1 MPLCTPEGGV
11 SLGSQC
17 RSPTVQQFSK
27 AIPLFCTKSLN
38 RLIKKGLLD
47 DLQQCT
53 TARAIP
59 TKIMHEEIERH
70 LLHLFCCY
78 LEMFH
83 LVNDIITSDI
93 VMVMWLITG
102 YPCQCLDTM

>member
-1 MPLCTPEGGV
+1 MRVAQGGHVPLSTAEGEV

-27 AIPLFCTKSLN
+27 AILLFYTNSLK

-47 DLQQCT
+47 DLQQST
-53 TARAIP
+53 TAAAIP
-59 TKIMHEEIERH
+59 TKIMHEEIGRH
-70 LLHLFCCY
+70 LLHLFCCH

-83 LVNDIITSDI
+83 LVNYIITSDV
-93 VMVMWLITG
+93 VMVMCLTTG
-102 YPCQCLDTM
+102 